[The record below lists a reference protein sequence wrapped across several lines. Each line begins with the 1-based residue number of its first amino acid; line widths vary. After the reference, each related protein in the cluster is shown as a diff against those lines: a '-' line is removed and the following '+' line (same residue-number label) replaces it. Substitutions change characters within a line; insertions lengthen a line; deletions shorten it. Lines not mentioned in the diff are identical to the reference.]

1 MQNYSGEE
9 GLQYHL
15 QIRPGDVGRY
25 VIMPGDPKRCA
36 KIAKHF
42 DDAKLIADSREYVTY
57 TGYLDGEKV
66 SVTSTGIGGPS
77 ASIALEELTLCGADT
92 FIRVGTCGGI
102 DLDVKGGDIVVATG
116 AVRMEGTSREY
127 APIEYPAVASLE
139 VTNALVQAAKEA
151 KVDVAVHL
159 DHGLTFETV
168 DKALGLGFTSVM
180 LDASTLPFEEN
191 IAKVKTVVEKARKYG
206 ATVEAE
212 LGLVGGSEDGSCDHG
227 IRCTDPDDAV
237 VYARETGID
246 ALAVAIGNA
255 HGNYPVAPTLAFDV
269 LEKIHE
275 KVDIPLVLHG
285 GSGITDKDFQ
295 RAISLGIRKV
305 NIATA
310 SFNSLTAHVEK
321 YMASTDKHNFF
332 DLNEA
337 MVQGTYENVK
347 RHILVFN
354 EPYQA

>member
-1 MQNYSGEE
+1 MALVKMKDLLRRAEE
-9 GLQYHL
+9 KNVGCGAFSVGNMEMVRGAIRAAEELDTPIIL
-15 QIRPGDVGRY
+15 QIAEVRLKNSPLHL
-25 VIMPGDPKRCA
+25 M
-36 KIAKHF
+36 
-42 DDAKLIADSREYVTY
+42 
-57 TGYLDGEKV
+57 
-66 SVTSTGIGGPS
+66 GP
-77 ASIALEELTLCGADT
+77 
-92 FIRVGTCGGI
+92 
-102 DLDVKGGDIVVATG
+102 
-116 AVRMEGTSREY
+116 MM
-127 APIEYPAVASLE
+127 
-139 VTNALVQAAKEA
+139 VQAAKEA

-168 DKALGLGFTSVM
+168 DKALELGFTSVM

-191 IAKVKTVVEKARKYG
+191 IARVKAVVEKARKYG

-275 KVDIPLVLHG
+275 RVDIPLVLHG

-295 RAISLGIRKV
+295 KAISLGIRKV

-321 YMASTDKHNFF
+321 YMESTDKHNFF

-347 RHILVFN
+347 KHILVFN
-354 EPYQA
+354 EPYQE